1 VNGFYVFVKIE
12 MGFYSALFQ
21 GIKHNLLLI
30 WRQDYLS
37 TSAHEILIAS
47 EVQDEHIHELR
58 ILLREHTFLEVGEAS
73 GKPYWLGT
81 GIMGTIVLHGTQ

>member
-12 MGFYSALFQ
+12 LGIYSALFQ
-21 GIKHNLLLI
+21 GIKHNLLLS
-30 WRQDYLS
+30 WRQDYLT